1 MIRNRIQFN
10 RQFSVEEPIINLTPL
25 IDVVFVVLIMF
36 IVVAPLLELDEIELA
51 DNGSNSMDVNSHV
64 QENSSITIHVRA
76 DNTILLNHQV
86 VTLSSL
92 TDQLIKAKL
101 QFPKATPQLY
111 HHKKASFGTY
121 QSVKN
126 SAEDAGFS
134 RLDII
139 LNPA

>member
-1 MIRNRIQFN
+1 MRVQFN
-10 RQFSVEEPIINLTPL
+10 RSVAIDEPFINLTPL

-51 DNGSNSMDVNSHV
+51 DNGPSAVEVNAHV
-64 QENSSITIHVRA
+64 QENSPIAIHVRA
-76 DNTILLNHQV
+76 DNTILFNHQPIALS
-86 VTLSSL
+86 TLTEHL
-92 TDQLIKAKL
+92 KKAKES
-101 QFPKATPQLY
+101 FPKATPQLY

-121 QSVKN
+121 QSIKN
-126 SAEDAGFS
+126 AAEEAGFS